1 MDATTA
7 LADVPL
13 GSHVVLLA
21 SHHEPSRALRLA
33 EVGLRIGSRLVVL
46 SRTAGGGR
54 VVAVGHARIAL
65 DKEMTS
71 RLRVQPT
78 AS

>member
-1 MDATTA
+1 MGAAT
-7 LADVPL
+7 LAEVPL

-21 SHHEPSRALRLA
+21 SRHEPMRTLRLA
-33 EVGLRIGSRLVVL
+33 EVGLRIGSRLVVM

-65 DKEMTS
+65 DREVAS
-71 RLRVQPT
+71 RLRVATVEP
-78 AS
+78 